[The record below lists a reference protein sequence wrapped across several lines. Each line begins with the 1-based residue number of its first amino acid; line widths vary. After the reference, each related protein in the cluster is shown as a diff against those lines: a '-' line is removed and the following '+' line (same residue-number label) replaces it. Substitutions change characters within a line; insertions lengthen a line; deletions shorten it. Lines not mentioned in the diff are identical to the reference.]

1 MSPPPMRSSRVVTFL
16 TLSEICDSTVAAED
30 EIPVIPAACKALVIC
45 VAVCSVIRSSISS
58 TLARFFT
65 STVNP
70 TLMRALAVDDVDDK
84 SFRRNT
90 RRRRA
95 DVRSETLETATF
107 PNSTLSKV
115 EIPVR
120 NFTCS
125 AAVNVS
131 ELCPRRFTDAITR
144 VGVK

>member
-16 TLSEICDSTVAAED
+16 MLSEICDSTVAAED
-30 EIPVIPAACKALVIC
+30 EIPVIPAACKASVIC

-58 TLARFFT
+58 TLARFLT
-65 STVNP
+65 STVKP
-70 TLMRALAVDDVDDK
+70 TLMRALAVDDVCK

-115 EIPVR
+115 DIPVR

-131 ELCPRRFTDAITR
+131 ELCPRSVTDAITR